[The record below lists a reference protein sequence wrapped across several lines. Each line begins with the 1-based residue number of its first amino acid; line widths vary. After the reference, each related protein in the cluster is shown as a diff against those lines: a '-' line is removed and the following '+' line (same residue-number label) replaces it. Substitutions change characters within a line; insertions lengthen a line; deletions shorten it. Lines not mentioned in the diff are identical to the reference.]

1 MKGSIIT
8 GGLLG
13 IALGAVAVFAL
24 ASGLPDRVAGS
35 DSPGVKTGHW
45 RPAMVEDAEASAGP
59 KEFRPLR
66 PGSDTITS
74 PRRS

>member
-24 ASGLPDRVAGS
+24 AKGLPSVSSPDATAHPRTGS
-35 DSPGVKTGHW
+35 FG
-45 RPAMVEDAEASAGP
+45 PAMIEDASGSLGAVP
-59 KEFRPLR
+59 FRPLR
-66 PGSDTITS
+66 PGSDRLGA
-74 PRRS
+74 RRQS